1 MNEWLNR
8 MSPRE
13 RIMVIGC
20 AVFLLL
26 AVIWSLG
33 LQPLLKQSSGLEQ
46 RVSQKR
52 GKQSSGLEQRVSQK
66 RGQLASMQELSL
78 RVVPASTG
86 SGTVAGKRDSLVVII
101 DRTTRENQ
109 LAAYLKRNQPDGAG
123 NLRLRLEGAPFDVL
137 VNWLGELSD
146 RYSMTIATANID
158 AAGTG
163 RVNATL
169 VIARTGG

>member
-33 LQPLLKQSSGLEQ
+33 LQPLL
-46 RVSQKR
+46 
-52 GKQSSGLEQRVSQK
+52 KQSSGLEQRVSQK